1 MDRTASIDSEVDL
14 LVLGGGITGA
24 ALAYEASS
32 RGYETL
38 LLEQNDFGSG
48 TSAATGKLIHGGIR
62 YLKKFEFGLVR
73 ESLRE
78 RRILSKIAPNFVY
91 PFPPFY
97 RIPAS

>member
-48 TSAATGKLIHGGIR
+48 TSAATGKLIHGGLR
-62 YLKKFEFGLVR
+62 YLKKFEFGSVAPIPTSI
-73 ESLRE
+73 SLN
-78 RRILSKIAPNFVY
+78 LSLSNFNT
-91 PFPPFY
+91 
-97 RIPAS
+97 R